1 MACLAVFEGLGVLL
15 EPSKKTWEWTDD
27 KKLMGGSQEDFIQK
41 LLSFDKDRI
50 SDEQLTRLGVIL
62 SREEC
67 KPKMVAG
74 TSQACHALY
83 LWLQAILEY
92 ANQR

>member
-50 SDEQLTRLGVIL
+50 SDSFSSYFLIL
-62 SREEC
+62 
-67 KPKMVAG
+67 
-74 TSQACHALY
+74 
-83 LWLQAILEY
+83 
-92 ANQR
+92 